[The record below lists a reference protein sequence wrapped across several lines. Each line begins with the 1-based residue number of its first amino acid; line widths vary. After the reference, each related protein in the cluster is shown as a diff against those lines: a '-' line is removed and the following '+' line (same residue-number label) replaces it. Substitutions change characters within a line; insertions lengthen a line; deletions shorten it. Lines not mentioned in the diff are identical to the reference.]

1 MTLAELLPERS
12 RVTVVKDEPGCSGLF
27 VLLDELKR
35 AQAVQRPVS
44 IVSTE
49 HTKEH
54 WQACAKK
61 LGSPLSA
68 AVGFIDG
75 FSQLADAGESAL
87 EALLAQTEQSIR
99 NHSHSHSHSTP
110 PLLLID
116 DLACLKWLGIAD
128 SAVEGFVKGLL
139 KVAEEL
145 DVDIVAIVHSPHT
158 ATLLE
163 ARATLIIVTKPLSTG
178 ASAEV
183 TGQINAYRGPLWD
196 SLAANGGWNG
206 WERQLHLTDSSIHVF
221 AKGLG
226 RSRDKEIIHALSD
239 WMVRKHVSTSTLNKS
254 QSDTAFHYRRRRSS
268 TSINKLRTLS
278 TLRAMERWD
287 DRSGNW
293 AMGGTDTGG
302 RSSSSD
308 SSQSYGSHSSDGRAA
323 GSVATRP
330 QKSRRLNEHPP
341 TTSSVQHA
349 ETVLLSV
356 AITIA
361 GYKLISEFG
370 EHGVVLPAAVVVAA
384 LLLLLLLNT
393 RRCGH
398 VYGTAAN
405 EYRETAD
412 PGLAVA
418 LLLLPLMAL
427 SALYASLSSKR
438 DGHTAAW
445 ASAYSFV
452 ADPQDDLIVSR
463 RSLVGLSLAMSCT
476 AAAHIICTNLQITQS
491 GSGGRRFL
499 TFTLFSTLVGV
510 VITFAVDTVRSTSHS
525 HGAFFADLDSLECFS
540 ATVFFQFTLLVI
552 LRLGKKGFTIGELVV
567 SSGLGTGLFVEV
579 LNLTRWKIGI
589 LPILKTYRLPTP
601 LVVLQLALIPGSFL
615 IGFLLSPLLVLSRNI
630 SQKPL
635 HRLRWPEQKEMHRR
649 ILAFSFYIL
658 CAVLEV
664 SLVGMWLV
672 WVLNWK
678 NPFELVKEIMWN
690 DGRYVSRLCL
700 VGYWIALVA
709 VSLLGWVKQ
718 LSLVRNPIQFKH
730 IHTPDARVDSGEM
743 VKRLVSAANKTAAG
757 MTLNGRRKYF
767 HLLLAAIIVPGVVVD
782 PFITHLAAS
791 IAFGIFIFIEYMRY
805 FALYPLSAKIHV
817 FMSEFIDEKDS
828 GAAILSHFYLLT
840 GSMMCLWME
849 NGRTMD
855 NLSGVLVLGVGDAM
869 ASIVGKKWGRH
880 RWTDASNKS
889 IEGTLGFALSML
901 AVTSFKS
908 SQVIPIL
915 VTALMEAYSVQNDNL
930 IIGFIF
936 YNYHLCT
943 YCTVNTNGEDVS
955 DNGKEEVNKPAKSAE
970 WAGEW
975 ADRAANDIKIADK
988 SITATNTIGISEST
1002 NCVNLLWE
1010 CFKLGNSLCH
1020 LFNQLG
1026 LEQQLEVSD
1035 NYDINKQSICKKG
1048 VARFI
1053 ISCKLLGDTSTGWT
1067 SDDLFTVT
1075 DLYKQDTSGFIRVL
1089 HTVNLV
1095 VNEVDKRG
1103 KLMEVTPTETD
1114 DAPILESTNQSR
1126 VKITQELIESER
1138 KFIMDMELLQS
1149 FSNEIRNSNIFSHDT
1164 HHSIFTNLNALV
1176 DFQRRVQISL
1186 EEAFEVDQ
1194 SGGIGLWGKAFTDH
1208 EQDWLVYAPFV
1219 INYNHA
1225 NNIVLEQAD
1234 AIQNGTPSGLSHYE
1248 VQALLIKPTQRVCKY
1263 HMFLDEIRRK
1273 TDEES
1278 VSHSD
1283 LSSGYNAMKR
1293 VTGEINELQ
1302 RQRENIEKCQVLIER
1317 VEDWK
1322 GHNISSFGNL
1332 LIEDMFNVNKNHVD
1346 REYHVFLFD
1355 KILLCCKE
1363 VHDNKS
1369 HSGSDRGKE
1378 RKSSKSNS
1386 LLKRKDSTTTQFDPL
1401 RRNIPLQLKG
1411 RIYLNNVTHVIPYF
1425 RDIQPGSHNL
1435 EVWWKGDDDLE
1446 SFTLRC
1452 RTSEQMELWKA
1463 ALEKQLNQVN
1473 LRRQAM
1479 EEAIARGEIAPSAR
1493 KQSTSSSNSHGSH
1506 PYSSSSRRPSGQQ
1519 TSQWPQTPVV
1529 DTGLISPMSAVSLED
1544 KIPSPV
1550 YPTSARQQR
1559 AKTEDSNAHSFQQWK
1574 QQQQFPPR
1582 SVSQQGLNISPG
1594 AERALRSQSSKSAL
1608 RQTPAGAPPV
1618 PSVSAAMAKAGS
1630 MTSTSQPAQLSP
1642 TSTSTSTNTR
1652 NRSLSSPHTY
1662 EKKNPF
1668 DEQAEAKRP
1677 PPLPRNPL
1685 SSQSMHSVSSNSSF
1699 VGLTNAHQ
1707 QQPMA
1712 RQQQQQQQPMQTQT
1726 QTQKQMQNEDD
1737 LVDDSKVSLGAG
1749 SYSEAPTQR
1758 SWVSKRFSESS
1769 TMTNS
1774 SQESLPSK
1782 KKVAP
1787 ISTSTNST
1795 PSSVASSPNNNS
1807 PPTPTNFSNSGFL
1820 GDKMK
1825 VKVRYNE
1832 DLFVL
1837 NLPPSIDH
1845 SSLVTQIARKVRLCT
1860 GGVRSHLPYTE
1871 NLLGGNDTDE
1881 SVINFKLKWIDEE
1894 GDQILVLGDEDVG
1907 MAMDWARNQGGGAV
1921 ELIVT

>member
-1 MTLAELLPERS
+1 MSTLSQLLPQRS
-12 RVTVVKDEPGCSGLF
+12 RLTLVKDQPGCLGFF
-27 VLLDELKR
+27 VLLAKLKR
-35 AQAVQRPVS
+35 AQTGQHPAT
-44 IVSTE
+44 ILSTE
-49 HTKEH
+49 HSKEH
-54 WQACAKK
+54 WMACAKK

-68 AVGFIDG
+68 STGFIDG
-75 FSQLADAGESAL
+75 LSQLADANEDTL
-87 EALLAQTEQSIR
+87 ENLTSEIAQSLKSSSRQDSP
-99 NHSHSHSHSTP
+99 S
-110 PLLLID
+110 LLLID
-116 DLACLKWLGIAD
+116 DLACLSWLGFAD
-128 SAVEGFVKGLL
+128 SEIEGFVKDLL
-139 KVAEEL
+139 RMAEEI
-145 DVDIVAIVHSPHT
+145 DVDIVSIVHSPHKSPLLDSF
-158 ATLLE
+158 ATLTILTE
-163 ARATLIIVTKPLSTG
+163 PLSTG

-183 TGQINAYRGPLWD
+183 TGQIKAYRGPLWD
-196 SLAANGGWNG
+196 AEDSESSDSEWNG
-206 WERQLHLTDSSIHVF
+206 WEKQLHLSDTSIQV
-221 AKGLG
+221 KQ
-226 RSRDKEIIHALSD
+226 RSAGN
-239 WMVRKHVSTSTLNKS
+239 LNKS

-268 TSINKLRTLS
+268 SSIKKLQTLS
-278 TLRAMERWD
+278 NLRAMERWD
-287 DRSGNW
+287 DRSGDW
-293 AMGGTDTGG
+293 AMGGTDTGAH
-302 RSSSSD
+302 SSSSD
-308 SSQSYGSHSSDGRAA
+308 GGVLYESSDNRHTLQFTTA
-323 GSVATRP
+323 RP
-330 QKSRRLNEHPP
+330 RQSRRLIDKHNA
-341 TTSSVQHA
+341 TSAHKLSIQYA
-349 ETVLLSV
+349 ETILLCI
-356 AITIA
+356 AICIA
-361 GYKLISEFG
+361 AYKLVSEFG
-370 EHGVVLPAAVVVAA
+370 EHGVVTPAAVVVALSV
-384 LLLLLLLNT
+384 LLLVTNT
-393 RRCGH
+393 RRQGH
-398 VYGTAAN
+398 VYGTTPE
-405 EYRETAD
+405 EYRDTAD

-427 SALYASLSSKR
+427 SALYAALSSQR
-438 DGHTAAW
+438 DGHTADW
-445 ASAYSFV
+445 ALKHSFIEN
-452 ADPQDDLIVSR
+452 PQSHLISSR
-463 RSLVGLSLAMSCT
+463 RSLVGLSLAMSFTT
-476 AAAHIICTNLQITQS
+476 AAHVVFTNFVTPKKK
-491 GSGGRRFL
+491 SGGRQFVH
-499 TFTLFSTLVGV
+499 FTLFSYSVSTLITLVV
-510 VITFAVDTVRSTSHS
+510 ALVRSYSDQTYFS
-525 HGAFFADLDSLECFS
+525 DLDTLECFA

-552 LRLGKKGFTIGELVV
+552 SKLGKKGFTLGELVV

-579 LNLTRWKIGI
+579 LNLTRWKIGM
-589 LPILKTYRLPTP
+589 LASLKTYRLPTP

-635 HRLRWPEQKEMHRR
+635 HRLRWPEQKETHRR
-649 ILAFSFYIL
+649 ILAMSFYIL
-658 CAVLEV
+658 CAVLEI

-672 WVLNWK
+672 WVLDWK
-678 NPFELVKEIMWN
+678 NPADLIKEIVWN
-690 DGRYVSRLCL
+690 DGRYVRRLGL
-700 VGYWIALVA
+700 IGYWIALVA
-709 VSLLGWVKQ
+709 VSVIGWVLQ
-718 LSLVRNPIQFKH
+718 LSRVRKPIQFKQM
-730 IHTPDARVDSGEM
+730 PPVRVVVEGGEI
-743 VKRLVSAANKTAAG
+743 VERLMTAANKTAAG

-767 HLLLAAIIVPGVVVD
+767 HLLLTAIIVPGVVVD
-782 PFITHLAAS
+782 PYMTHLAAS
-791 IAFGIFIFIEYMRY
+791 VAFGIFIFIEYMRY

-817 FMSEFIDEKDS
+817 FMSEFVDEKDS

-849 NGRTMD
+849 NGRTLD

-869 ASIVGKKWGRH
+869 ASIVGKKIGKH
-880 RWTDASNKS
+880 RWTRLSKKS
-889 IEGTLGFALSML
+889 VEGTIGFALHSTASMSTV
-901 AVTSFKS
+901 ATTARKKS
-908 SQVIPIL
+908 INQQDSNQIEQPVVSKSQINRSPLQTQSVYQRCL
-915 VTALMEAYSVQNDNL
+915 LLRSRLLRVEGFSTFLDSVQ
-930 IIGFIF
+930 
-936 YNYHLCT
+936 
-943 YCTVNTNGEDVS
+943 
-955 DNGKEEVNKPAKSAE
+955 
-970 WAGEW
+970 
-975 ADRAANDIKIADK
+975 
-988 SITATNTIGISEST
+988 ST

-1026 LEQQLEVSD
+1026 LEQQLEVAD

-1053 ISCKLLGDTSTGWT
+1053 ISCKLLGETTTGWT

-1095 VNEVDKRG
+1095 VNELDKRG
-1103 KLMEVTPTETD
+1103 KLIEVTPTETD

-1149 FSNEIRNSNIFSHDT
+1149 FSNEIRHSNIFSHDT

-1194 SGGIGLWGKAFTDH
+1194 SGGVGLWGKAFTDH

-1225 NNIVLEQAD
+1225 NKIVLEQAE

-1273 TDEES
+1273 TDADS

-1283 LSSGYNAMKR
+1283 LTSGYDAMKR

-1302 RQRENIEKCQVLIER
+1302 RQKENVEKCEVLVDR

-1322 GHNISSFGNL
+1322 GHNISSFGSL

-1346 REYHVFLFD
+1346 REYHVFLFE

-1363 VHDNKS
+1363 VQDNRS
-1369 HSGSDRGKE
+1369 HGGADRGGKE

-1386 LLKRKDSTTTQFDPL
+1386 LLKRKDSTITQFDPL

-1435 EVWWKGDDDLE
+1435 EVWWRGDDDLE

-1452 RTSEQMELWKA
+1452 RTSEQLELWKA
-1463 ALEKQLNQVN
+1463 ALEKQLTQVTM
-1473 LRRQAM
+1473 RRQAM
-1479 EEAIARGEIAPSAR
+1479 EDAIARGELPPSAR
-1493 KQSTSSSNSHGSH
+1493 KQSTSSSTSHGSH
-1506 PYSSSSRRPSGQQ
+1506 AYSASSRRPSGQHS
-1519 TSQWPQTPVV
+1519 SQWPQTPVI
-1529 DTGLISPMSAVSLED
+1529 DTNLISPMSTVSLED

-1550 YPTSARQQR
+1550 YPNNARQQR

-1574 QQQQFPPR
+1574 LQQQQFPPR

-1630 MTSTSQPAQLSP
+1630 LASHPTQLSP
-1642 TSTSTSTNTR
+1642 TSPHTR

-1662 EKKNPF
+1662 QQQNPF
-1668 DEQAEAKRP
+1668 DEQADTMRP
-1677 PPLPRNPL
+1677 PPMPHNPI
-1685 SSQSMHSVSSNSSF
+1685 SSQSMHTVSSNSSF

-1707 QQPMA
+1707 QQMA
-1712 RQQQQQQQPMQTQT
+1712 AKQQQQLNQQQTQT
-1726 QTQKQMQNEDD
+1726 EDELMD
-1737 LVDDSKVSLGAG
+1737 GSKVSLGAG

-1774 SQESLPSK
+1774 SQESMSAK
-1782 KKVAP
+1782 RKVAP

-1795 PSSVASSPNNNS
+1795 SSSLASSPNNNN
-1807 PPTPTNFSNSGFL
+1807 PPTPTNYSSGGFL

-1860 GGVRSHLPYTE
+1860 GFRSHLPYSD
-1871 NLLGGNDTDE
+1871 NLVSNDSDDGL
-1881 SVINFKLKWIDEE
+1881 INFKLKWIDEE